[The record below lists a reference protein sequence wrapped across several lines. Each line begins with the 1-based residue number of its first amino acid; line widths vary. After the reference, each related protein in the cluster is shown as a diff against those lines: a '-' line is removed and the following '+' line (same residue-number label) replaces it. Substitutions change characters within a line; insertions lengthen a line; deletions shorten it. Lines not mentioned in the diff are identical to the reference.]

1 MLGDDDLDIYED
13 LEDFQKAED
22 KKSEQLRAWE
32 EKYKSAI
39 AEIESLKAENKALG
53 KKIKVM
59 EVNLQNLLDT
69 AKAEVKRKETLID
82 QLRKEKDDVCFR
94 RKRPPID
101 GKPADTEHQNKRPK
115 LAQPNEVSR
124 KEPEAQKNPFRAR
137 SKEDNKTEKPK
148 SRSNSPRHSLQKTND
163 NRPRSQARHPEN
175 RQKCRDRRRSRSP
188 RPESRR
194 YRGKDGR
201 ESRRRSRSQSPGK
214 KIQRQKSQT
223 ITTLFGDETICSVH
237 ESPHSEMAKKLQANK
252 DPLTPMEHYTPES
265 AKPQP
270 TKPAIPNECE
280 DTAAVDGYFEKNNKV
295 KTKPPEKDIVRQC
308 EGFFSSVSNLNNLPI
323 PGLNLFP
330 DKNPIDPIDKAIE
343 FQKDVQEPVKK
354 VEEVC
359 VVSASEQKEVQEDEA
374 KTIQVPGI
382 NSADFD
388 HNEKKAEPIEECKV
402 NSSNNSDFGEQKEI
416 ISETVC
422 ESIMQDTKVSDMLPV
437 EELTVNETIDETVP
451 MDIEYDIYGDLDRS
465 DAPSFS
471 KNIGSTIIE
480 SAIVKDGCGS
490 PKKASENDEGIQII
504 EDIRL
509 PEIADIENIAFT
521 VDKNLQDSENPN
533 IDTCDKPNDESKEQE
548 RKESSSSKDEA
559 PSKSSILYAQPDS
572 TKVDHNDDEIL
583 ENAMNELTGEQGPPG
598 NHNSN
603 FLNLSL
609 AEDAIE
615 MALEQLH
622 QSSPDETVVTSTSNK
637 ARQTSKDLITILAQ
651 SPLQTSPL
659 KANSPLKSPET
670 EAPEKTPLKKR
681 RVNMS
686 ENGDKSLTQ
695 EAPVEE
701 TSESLSCT
709 DSDASNVTKRFSM
722 GRTDYQ
728 FEQNKG
734 EIVLRVKRRSRRQH
748 RAPIEQ
754 KTIPSDGKSV

>member
-13 LEDFQKAED
+13 LEDFQKVED

-32 EKYKSAI
+32 EKYKSAM
-39 AEIESLKAENKALG
+39 AEVESLKAENKALG

-94 RKRPPID
+94 RKRPAFD

-115 LAQPNEVSR
+115 QAPPNEVSR
-124 KEPEAQKNPFRAR
+124 KDPEAQKNPFRAR
-137 SKEDNKTEKPK
+137 SKEENKTEKPK
-148 SRSNSPRHSLQKTND
+148 SRSNSPRHSLQKNND
-163 NRPRSQARHPEN
+163 SRPRTQARHPEN
-175 RQKCRDRRRSRSP
+175 RQRSRDRRRSRSP

-223 ITTLFGDETICSVH
+223 ITTLFGDETICSDH
-237 ESPHSEMAKKLQANK
+237 DSPHSEMVKKLQANK
-252 DPLTPMEHYTPES
+252 DPLTPVDHYTPES

-270 TKPAIPNECE
+270 IKGAIPNECE
-280 DTAAVDGYFEKNNKV
+280 DTAAVDGYFEKNIKV
-295 KTKPPEKDIVRQC
+295 KTKPPEKDVTRQC
-308 EGFFSSVSNLNNLPI
+308 EGFFSSISNAHNLPI
-323 PGLNLFP
+323 PGLNLFTE
-330 DKNPIDPIDKAIE
+330 KNVIDPIHKVIE
-343 FQKDVQEPVKK
+343 LQNEVQESAKL
-354 VEEVC
+354 VEKVC
-359 VVSASEQKEVQEDEA
+359 VVSASEQKEDQVQAE
-374 KTIQVPGI
+374 IVQIPGI
-382 NSADFD
+382 DSAAFD
-388 HNEKKAEPIEECKV
+388 HNEKKPEPIEECKV
-402 NSSNNSDFGEQKEI
+402 NSSNSSDVGEQKEI
-416 ISETVC
+416 ISETAC
-422 ESIMQDTKVSDMLPV
+422 ESIMQDTKVSDILP

-451 MDIEYDIYGDLDRS
+451 MELDYDIYGDLDRS
-465 DAPSFS
+465 DGPSFS

-480 SAIVKDGCGS
+480 APNAKDVCGS

-521 VDKNLQDSENPN
+521 VDKNLQDSEMQN
-533 IDTCDKPNDESKEQE
+533 IDTFDKPNNESKEQE
-548 RKESSSSKDEA
+548 RKESTSSKDEA

-572 TKVDHNDDEIL
+572 TKIDHNDDAIL
-583 ENAMNELTGEQGPPG
+583 ENAMNELTGEQGPPD

-603 FLNLSL
+603 YLNMSL

-651 SPLQTSPL
+651 SPLHASPL
-659 KANSPLKSPET
+659 KAKSPVQSPEM
-670 EAPEKTPLKKR
+670 EAPVKTPLKKR
-681 RVNMS
+681 RVNLS
-686 ENGDKSLTQ
+686 ETADKSPSQ
-695 EAPVEE
+695 KAPLEE
-701 TSESLSCT
+701 TSEILSCT
-709 DSDASNVTKRFSM
+709 DTNSDSSNVTKRFSM

-728 FEQNKG
+728 FEQIKD
-734 EIVLRVKRRSRRQH
+734 EIVLRVKRRSRRQN
-748 RAPIEQ
+748 RAPNEQ